1 MLIRN
6 ALIATASDMYKAD
19 IYIKDGVIAQIGQN
33 LEIENFSEEDGEII
47 DAEGNYVIPGGI
59 DVHTHFSLDVG
70 IAVSNDDFRTGTIAA
85 ACGGTTSIIDHIGQG
100 SVNDTLRS
108 RIEHYHGLADGK
120 AVIDYSF
127 HGVVAYDADDGKIR
141 DMEELIKEGIESY
154 KIYMT
159 YGQRI
164 GDEGAI
170 RVLKTAKENNAIVSV
185 HPENHDTIEYLKKYY
200 TENGKTAP
208 IYHAKSRPE
217 ECEAEA
223 VNRIINIAHL
233 VGDAPIYIVHLSS
246 NMALDYVKM
255 ARERGQ
261 KNIFVETCTQ
271 YLVLDE
277 ELYNQEGTEGLKY
290 VMSPP
295 LRHKSNQ
302 EKLWNGIKNGDIQV
316 VATDHCP
323 FSYEKEKVP
332 MGKDNFAK
340 CPNGAPG
347 VEARMPVLFSEGVMK
362 GRISVNKFVEV
373 TSTNPAKI
381 CGMFPKKGTIAVG
394 SDADLVIIDKDRKVK
409 ITKNLLHENVDY
421 TSYEGMEL
429 QGYPIMTI
437 VRGKVIV
444 KDNEFIGE
452 EGYGKFI
459 KRYKDDSVI

>member
-1 MLIRN
+1 MLIKN
-6 ALIATASDMYKAD
+6 ALIATASELYKGD
-19 IYIKDGVIAQIGQN
+19 IYIKDGIIKEIGEN
-33 LEIENFSEEDGEII
+33 LDIKDEEII
-47 DAEGNYVIPGGI
+47 DAKGNYVIPGGI

-85 ACGGTTSIIDHIGQG
+85 ACGGTTSIVDHIGQG
-100 SVNDTLRS
+100 PVGSTLRS
-108 RIEHYHGLADGK
+108 RIEHYHGLAEGK

-127 HGVVAYDADDGKIR
+127 HGVIAYDTDEQKLK
-141 DMEELIKEGIESY
+141 DMKELIEEGIESY

-164 GDEGAI
+164 DDEGAI
-170 RVLKTAKENNAIVSV
+170 KVLKTAKENNAIVSV
-185 HPENHDTIEYLKKYY
+185 HPENHDTIEFLKKYY
-200 TENGKTAP
+200 VENGMTSP

-223 VNRIINIAHL
+223 INRIINIAHL
-233 VGDAPIYIVHLSS
+233 LGDAPIYIVHLSS
-246 NMALDYVKM
+246 NMGLDYVKM

-277 ELYNQEGTEGLKY
+277 ELYKLPGTEGLKY

-295 LRHKSNQ
+295 LRNKANQ
-302 EKLWNGIKNGDIQV
+302 EKLWQGIKNGDIQV

-362 GRISVNKFVEV
+362 GRISINKFVEV

-381 CGMFPKKGTIAVG
+381 CGMYPKKGSIAVG
-394 SDADLVIIDKDRKVK
+394 SDADLVIIDKDRKVT
-409 ITKNLLHENVDY
+409 ITKDLFHENVDY
-421 TSYEGMEL
+421 TSYEGIEL

-444 KDNEFIGE
+444 RENEFVGD
-452 EGYGKFI
+452 EGYGEFI
-459 KRYKDDSVI
+459 KRYKNDEYVRY

>member
-1 MLIRN
+1 MLIKN
-6 ALIATASDMYKAD
+6 ALIATASDVYKGD
-19 IYIKDGVIAQIGQN
+19 IYIKNGVISQIGEN
-33 LEIENFSEEDGEII
+33 LNVENFDDENEEII
-47 DAEGNYVIPGGI
+47 DAKGNYVIPGGI

-100 SVNDTLRS
+100 AVTDTLKS
-108 RIEHYHGLADGK
+108 RIEHYHKLADGK

-127 HGVVAYDADDGKIR
+127 HGVVAYDVDDEKIK

-164 GDEGAI
+164 DDNGAI
-170 RVLKTAKENNAIVSV
+170 KVLKTAKEKNAIVSV

-200 TENGKTAP
+200 VENGKTQP

-223 VNRIINIAHL
+223 INRIINIAHL

-246 NMALDYVKM
+246 NMGLDYIKM

-277 ELYNQEGTEGLKY
+277 ELYNLEGTEGLKY

-347 VEARMPVLFSEGVMK
+347 VEARIPIMFSEGVMK
-362 GRISVNKFVEV
+362 GRISINKFVEV

-394 SDADLVIIDKDRKVK
+394 SDADLVIIDKDKKVT
-409 ITKNLLHENVDY
+409 ITKDLFHENVDY
-421 TSYEGMEL
+421 TSYEGIEL

-444 KDNEFIGE
+444 KDNVFVGE
-452 EGYGKFI
+452 EGYGEFI
-459 KRYKDDSVI
+459 KRYKDNSVI

>member
-1 MLIRN
+1 MLIKN
-6 ALIATASDMYKAD
+6 ALIATASDVYKGD
-19 IYIKDGVIAQIGQN
+19 IYIKDSVISQIGEN
-33 LEIENFSEEDGEII
+33 LVIENEEKEEII
-47 DAEGNYVIPGGI
+47 DAKGNYVIPGGI

-85 ACGGTTSIIDHIGQG
+85 ACGGTTSIVDHIGQG
-100 SVNDTLRS
+100 PVGSTLRS
-108 RIEHYHGLADGK
+108 RIEHYHGLAEGK

-127 HGVVAYDADDGKIR
+127 HGVIAYDTDEQKLK
-141 DMEELIKEGIESY
+141 DMKELIEEGIESY

-164 GDEGAI
+164 DDEGAI
-170 RVLKTAKENNAIVSV
+170 KVLKTAKENNAIVSV
-185 HPENHDTIEYLKKYY
+185 HPENHDTIEFLKKYY
-200 TENGKTAP
+200 VENGMTSP

-223 VNRIINIAHL
+223 INRIINIAHL
-233 VGDAPIYIVHLSS
+233 LGDAPIYIVHLSS
-246 NMALDYVKM
+246 NMGLDYVKM

-277 ELYNQEGTEGLKY
+277 ELYKLPGTEGLKY

-295 LRHKSNQ
+295 LRNKANQ
-302 EKLWNGIKNGDIQV
+302 EKLWQGIKNGDIQV

-362 GRISVNKFVEV
+362 GRISINKFVEV

-381 CGMFPKKGTIAVG
+381 CGMYPKKGSIAVG
-394 SDADLVIIDKDRKVK
+394 SDADLVIIDKDRKVT
-409 ITKNLLHENVDY
+409 ITKDLFHENVDY
-421 TSYEGMEL
+421 TSYEGIEL

-444 KDNEFIGE
+444 RENKFVGD
-452 EGYGKFI
+452 EGYGEFI
-459 KRYKDDSVI
+459 KRYKNDEYVRY